1 MFKQLQ
7 FESMDTDISIKVY
20 EAFAIHV
27 DFIKFPH
34 YKKIQSKSLRTYLS
48 LIILDIFVEEGRF
61 YAQNPNK
68 LRLDMPV
75 FSGVFLAVKNII
87 N

>member
-1 MFKQLQ
+1 MY
-7 FESMDTDISIKVY
+7 TYIGIKIY

-27 DFIKFPH
+27 DLIKFPH
-34 YKKIQSKSLRTYLS
+34 YKKIQSKSMRTYLYHKF
-48 LIILDIFVEEGRF
+48 LAFLTYEIRFHPLD
-61 YAQNPNK
+61 PNIS
-68 LRLDMPV
+68 RVYIPV